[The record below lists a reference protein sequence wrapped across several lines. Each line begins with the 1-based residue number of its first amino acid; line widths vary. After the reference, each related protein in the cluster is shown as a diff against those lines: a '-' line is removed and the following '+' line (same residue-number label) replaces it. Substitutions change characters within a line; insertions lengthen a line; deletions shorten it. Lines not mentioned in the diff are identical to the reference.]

1 MVRKSPI
8 GRPFRK
14 GQSGNPAGRP
24 KAVADIRDLAKQHGP
39 AAIEILFAIA
49 QNGKT
54 PAAARV
60 SAATAILDRGYGRP
74 VQPLVG
80 DEDSPPIWLS
90 VEDQRRKALATIE
103 EAFREVVPQRMDAAD
118 EALSAAALARP
129 APPMAPPAP
138 PDEMDGSAASAEGQ
152 MVIVRHRGA
161 MAPPGGSI
169 QFADRSPALPWRHTK
184 RLGEM
189 G

>member
-1 MVRKSPI
+1 MVRKPPI

-39 AAIEILFAIA
+39 AAIQILFAIA

-60 SAATAILDRGYGRP
+60 SAATAILDRGYVRP
-74 VQPLVG
+74 AQPLVG
-80 DEDSPPIWLS
+80 DEESPPIGLS

-103 EAFREVVPQRMDAAD
+103 EAFGEVIPQRMDAAD
-118 EALSAAALARP
+118 EALSAAALAP
-129 APPMAPPAP
+129 APPMAPPRPHRTKWTEALRQL
-138 PDEMDGSAASAEGQ
+138 MARWLSSFIAALWPE
-152 MVIVRHRGA
+152 
-161 MAPPGGSI
+161 
-169 QFADRSPALPWRHTK
+169 
-184 RLGEM
+184 
-189 G
+189 